1 MEYKDLVRDVLSDQ
15 KKRSFIVK
23 NLRNSM
29 VTLGFSEGL
38 LSDFLDNIDHLD
50 LEALIKKHHA
60 EFTEVQLKHYFD
72 EVVPEHFKKY
82 VLPEIPQTG
91 KIMDLGCGRG
101 TLFQTL
107 VREGYKNEMIGIDI
121 IHTHE
126 WDNLY
131 NEQMRFEVVQEPD
144 FLDFIKK
151 EQPDHVT
158 LTWVLHHMEFTQQKR
173 YLTSLYGILR
183 EGATIVALEDSY
195 ADTIPPETGEDSWG
209 EFKKWSTDDRFKI
222 MGAYDW
228 LANRV
233 LSMRTTMPVPFAYRT
248 LEDWKK
254 VFEDVGFS
262 VTKTRFLGF
271 PQECD
276 VNTARS
282 IIVAIK

>member
-29 VTLGFSEGL
+29 VTLGFSEVL
-38 LSDFLDNIDHLD
+38 MSDFLDNIDHLD

-91 KIMDLGCGRG
+91 KILDLGCGRG

-107 VREGYKNEMIGIDI
+107 VRTGFKNKMIGIDI
-121 IHTHE
+121 IHTPE
-126 WDNLY
+126 WDELASQ
-131 NEQMRFEVVQEPD
+131 QMRFEVVQESN
-144 FLDFIKK
+144 FLNFIKEEK
-151 EQPDHVT
+151 PDHVT

-173 YLTSLYGILR
+173 YLTSLYGILK

-209 EFKKWSTDDRFKI
+209 DFKKWSIDDRLKI

-233 LSMRTTMPVPFAYRT
+233 FSMRTTMPVPFAYRT

-254 VFEDVGFS
+254 VFEEVGFS

-271 PQECD
+271 PEECD